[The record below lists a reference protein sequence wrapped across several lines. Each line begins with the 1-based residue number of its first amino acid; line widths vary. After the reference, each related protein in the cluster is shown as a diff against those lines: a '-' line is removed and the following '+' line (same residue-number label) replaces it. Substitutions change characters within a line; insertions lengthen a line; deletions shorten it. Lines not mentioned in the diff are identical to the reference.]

1 MRNASPRPRNAVL
14 QVYRRYDLISNL
26 IDVRRDSRYNASVTV
41 VGACL
46 SNRRDLAQARRAH
59 AEGEKIIRQHP
70 YHASQIRS
78 SSAYLRPILDI
89 PFCHHER
96 WDGRGYPRGLAGAQ
110 IPLAA
115 RIFAVADAWDA
126 LTVGTS
132 DQPAQTREQARAYL
146 RKIAGK
152 IFDPRVVETF
162 LALLDETDTEN
173 GIG

>member
-1 MRNASPRPRNAVL
+1 MSARVCQIGAIWRKRGALTPKEKKSYASIP
-14 QVYRRYDLISNL
+14 
-26 IDVRRDSRYNASVTV
+26 T
-41 VGACL
+41 
-46 SNRRDLAQARRAH
+46 
-59 AEGEKIIRQHP
+59 
-70 YHASQIRS
+70 